1 MELLSLMLPYV
12 SIFNIEVPTYGLMA
26 GVGIFFCF
34 LFMFLITIIRKDI
47 RLDDVAYVFVF
58 AMAGLLVGAKIMG
71 YLVEL
76 PNFVSASIEGG
87 FKLHNVIV
95 FFSTGTF
102 VFYGGLLGSIAG
114 CACGCKFFELDI
126 GKHMNVCTPLIPL
139 FHMFGRIGC
148 FLTGCCYGIESQ
160 RFGIDYDNAVGG
172 APNGVPLLPV
182 QLYEAGFELL
192 LFVLTLILVIS
203 KKTNNSLLV
212 YLLCYAPFRFTIE
225 FLRGDEIRGR
235 FLNLSTAQWVSI
247 GIVVVCVTVLL
258 RKKYIGDVSH
268 QKQQKAVE

>member
-34 LFMFLITIIRKDI
+34 LFMFLITRIRKDI

-58 AMAGLLVGAKIMG
+58 ARAGLLVGAKIMG

>member
-34 LFMFLITIIRKDI
+34 LFMFLITRIRKDI

-258 RKKYIGDVSH
+258 RKKYIGDVSL